1 MSLSMRVVYLVF
13 NSSLYRST
21 LSASPISKRLLSR
34 SESASRATSSKL
46 GLRSFTFL
54 SCSWNKSHSLL
65 TPRDFHCL
73 LVNHYKE
80 EVVNFV
86 IAFKWKNGLVVGNL
100 IYRTD
105 VTFVTSHAAK
115 LTYCFLWRGEG
126 GGLYFGLFVFRAC
139 FFCFFLLFLVS
150 CVICSFVFEKYLI
163 FLQVFLDDS
172 WCTPR
177 AFFVQDLF
185 VKVQP
190 GV

>member
-34 SESASRATSSKL
+34 SESASSATSSKL

-54 SCSWNKSHSLL
+54 SCPWNKSHSLL

-73 LVNHYKE
+73 LVNHCKE

-86 IAFKWKNGLVVGNL
+86 IPFKWKNGLVVGNL

-126 GGLYFGLFVFRAC
+126 GGYT
-139 FFCFFLLFLVS
+139 S
-150 CVICSFVFEKYLI
+150 
-163 FLQVFLDDS
+163 DS
-172 WCTPR
+172 L
-177 AFFVQDLF
+177 FFVLVF
-185 VKVQP
+185 SAFSYCS
-190 GV
+190 

>member
-73 LVNHYKE
+73 LVNHCNE

-86 IAFKWKNGLVVGNL
+86 IPFKWKNGLVVGNL

-126 GGLYFGLFVFRAC
+126 GGAILRTLC
-139 FFCFFLLFLVS
+139 FSCLFFLLFRIVLSVM
-150 CVICSFVFEKYLI
+150 CYL
-163 FLQVFLDDS
+163 
-172 WCTPR
+172 
-177 AFFVQDLF
+177 
-185 VKVQP
+185 
-190 GV
+190 

>member
-34 SESASRATSSKL
+34 SESASSATSSKL

-54 SCSWNKSHSLL
+54 SCPWNKSHSLL

-73 LVNHYKE
+73 LVNHCNE

-86 IAFKWKNGLVVGNL
+86 IPFKWKNGLVVGNL

-126 GGLYFGLFVFRAC
+126 GAILRTLCFSCL

>member
-34 SESASRATSSKL
+34 SDSASSATSSKL

-54 SCSWNKSHSLL
+54 SCPWNKSHSLL

-73 LVNHYKE
+73 LVNHCKE

-86 IAFKWKNGLVVGNL
+86 IPFKWKNGLVVGNL

-105 VTFVTSHAAK
+105 VTSLLLMQQNLPIVFYGGA
-115 LTYCFLWRGEG
+115 RG
-126 GGLYFGLFVFRAC
+126 GGAILRTLC
-139 FFCFFLLFLVS
+139 FSCLFFLLFRIVLSVM
-150 CVICSFVFEKYLI
+150 CYL
-163 FLQVFLDDS
+163 
-172 WCTPR
+172 
-177 AFFVQDLF
+177 
-185 VKVQP
+185 
-190 GV
+190 

>member
-34 SESASRATSSKL
+34 SDSASSATSSKL

-54 SCSWNKSHSLL
+54 SCPWNKSHSLL

-73 LVNHYKE
+73 LVNHCKE

-86 IAFKWKNGLVVGNL
+86 IPFKWKNGLVVGNL

-105 VTFVTSHAAK
+105 VTSLLLMQQNLPIVFYGGA
-115 LTYCFLWRGEG
+115 RG
-126 GGLYFGLFVFRAC
+126 GGGYT
-139 FFCFFLLFLVS
+139 S
-150 CVICSFVFEKYLI
+150 
-163 FLQVFLDDS
+163 DS
-172 WCTPR
+172 L
-177 AFFVQDLF
+177 FFVLVF
-185 VKVQP
+185 SAFSYCS
-190 GV
+190 